1 MHAGHL
7 HWLDEEGRLLGASP
21 EAVVPQVP
29 VVSGLSDEEVA
40 SMRSVPSPKAR
51 AAIALIRA
59 LLRTGSALAAEISEI
74 DMSRQDGP
82 LLYTVDGVE
91 VRLPAEEWEEQLVR
105 LEGVLTQVADP
116 DVRAVDL
123 RFRDQVILQRRRS

>member
-1 MHAGHL
+1 
-7 HWLDEEGRLLGASP
+7 
-21 EAVVPQVP
+21 
-29 VVSGLSDEEVA
+29 
-40 SMRSVPSPKAR
+40 
-51 AAIALIRA
+51 
-59 LLRTGSALAAEISEI
+59 
-74 DMSRQDGP
+74 MSRQDGP